1 MTVDMVE
8 RKNREL
14 GDHLILPLESK
25 TKFTLSNYT
34 IPFSQF
40 KMNSKTDESTREI
53 NIKKLSKYSDEF
65 RDILKKEL
73 F

>member
-1 MTVDMVE
+1 MTIEMVE
-8 RKNREL
+8 RKNRES
-14 GDHLILPLESK
+14 GDHIILPLESK
-25 TKFTLSNYT
+25 TKFNLSNYT

-40 KMNSKTDESTREI
+40 KMKSNSEESTRKI